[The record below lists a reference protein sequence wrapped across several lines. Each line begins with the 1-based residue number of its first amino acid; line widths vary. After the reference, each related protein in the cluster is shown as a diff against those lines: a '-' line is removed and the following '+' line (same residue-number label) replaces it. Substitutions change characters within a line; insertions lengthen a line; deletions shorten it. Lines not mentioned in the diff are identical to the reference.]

1 MIQGENNKDLVIN
14 IPLFRFADRH
24 IYQSL
29 YRLNCYDPV
38 SRTNVMVNTKRL
50 GNIMCSHTKLTALFC
65 GEDGVAPS
73 MKYYVLIKLTNKSAN
88 SKLFDSYGI
97 SNHNGSLGEITIKTN
112 QGELNLS
119 MKKFIK
125 YTQNKCNTCGDT
137 DICYDNPFRF
147 GIEFLGTT

>member
-1 MIQGENNKDLVIN
+1 MIRLS
-14 IPLFRFADRH
+14 P
-24 IYQSL
+24 SL
-29 YRLNCYDPV
+29 SSSLLSSGLD
-38 SRTNVMVNTKRL
+38 
-50 GNIMCSHTKLTALFC
+50 HTQHHNGLIAH
-65 GEDGVAPS
+65 A
-73 MKYYVLIKLTNKSAN
+73 LIKLTNKSAN